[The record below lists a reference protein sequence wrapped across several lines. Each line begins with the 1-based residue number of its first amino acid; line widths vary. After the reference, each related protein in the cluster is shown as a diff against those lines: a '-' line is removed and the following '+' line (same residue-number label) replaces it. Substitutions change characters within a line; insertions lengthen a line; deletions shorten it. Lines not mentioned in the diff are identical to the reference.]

1 MPLANVVCSND
12 IDIWPSDI
20 QPARTQS
27 YGTTFLC
34 FSKIDTR
41 VSAHGSRS
49 KSADQSTL
57 SVRRQV
63 VACRSQENECT
74 YSCWLTFL
82 LWQKNESTRRGAMMQ
97 TAQAFEATH
106 TTRVQAHDAMHTL
119 TMHDACGRCVGAS
132 PVPHRVGNAAW
143 YSQRVTMAI
152 LARHRVTY
160 VMCLMTSL
168 HHVHMSQQP
177 HKTQLKFR
185 RTKHLYASAL

>member
-1 MPLANVVCSND
+1 MTLTFALVTS
-12 IDIWPSDI
+12 S
-20 QPARTQS
+20 QRTQS

-34 FSKIDTR
+34 YSKIDTR

-119 TMHDACGRCVGAS
+119 TMHDACGICVGAS
-132 PVPHRVGNAAW
+132 RQSRTESAM
-143 YSQRVTMAI
+143 QRGTHSV
-152 LARHRVTY
+152 LRWR
-160 VMCLMTSL
+160 SL
-168 HHVHMSQQP
+168 HAIV
-177 HKTQLKFR
+177 
-185 RTKHLYASAL
+185 